1 MRSFATRP
9 PLAASAITKHDENG
23 IRFSRHPGHYP
34 GFVIFEKADFITLGG
49 VRRAVGG
56 GHDQTDQVGKRG
68 HTGPLH
74 HGGSM
79 VLDGALTDAEVVS
92 DDLVRTS
99 LNDEVH
105 DVAFAGR

>member
-1 MRSFATRP
+1 M
-9 PLAASAITKHDENG
+9 
-23 IRFSRHPGHYP
+23 
-34 GFVIFEKADFITLGG
+34 TLGG

-79 VLDGALTDAEVVS
+79 VLDGALAHNQLHRDGPILFTLRDQRRLEIVLAQ
-92 DDLVRTS
+92 
-99 LNDEVH
+99 
-105 DVAFAGR
+105 

>member
-1 MRSFATRP
+1 MA
-9 PLAASAITKHDENG
+9 
-23 IRFSRHPGHYP
+23 
-34 GFVIFEKADFITLGG
+34 LGG

-68 HTGPLH
+68 HTRPLH

-79 VLDGALTDAEVVS
+79 VLDGALTDAEVMS
-92 DDLVRTS
+92 DDLIRTS

-105 DVAFAGR
+105 DVAPPRRRAGEPLGRCLAPLGKLPESRMRSSARPMLAR